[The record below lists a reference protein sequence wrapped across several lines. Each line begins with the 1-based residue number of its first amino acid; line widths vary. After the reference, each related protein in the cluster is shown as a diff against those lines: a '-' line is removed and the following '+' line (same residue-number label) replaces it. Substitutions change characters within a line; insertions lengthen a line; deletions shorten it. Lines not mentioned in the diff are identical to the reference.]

1 MKKIK
6 IGAILTTILLFFAT
20 FIFVFKNLD
29 KTTRYI
35 LENVVDTNINVSSL
49 KFESYKLV
57 ARKVEI
63 RDLDNKYI
71 GTIDKAD
78 IYINPFLVSRLLAV
92 NITGGDIIVEQDKH
106 FDLNLSNIVKKSQ
119 NPSVSRIGHVALLS
133 FSDIRAKY
141 INTKYDKIIEK
152 DLENVSG
159 TLIANVQNSIKFNV
173 SGQSNNE
180 KISFGYKKL
189 PSLTNGILSLFSF
202 RNDKDNTKKAKQFDF
217 KFKDVNISKE
227 LAQFLPFDI
236 FDIKSGTLNGD
247 FSMLKEPDKDTIKLY
262 GKLNIG
268 TVNFRYTDYDYDIK
282 NANAVINMN
291 KHLVDVKVYTKIDNK
306 NVNVNVLANIKDK
319 LIDTKIKFF
328 NMPYE
333 YLKKYKLLANK
344 KLDMSGNVDLDALIS
359 LDLKKKNKIVDIK
372 ADISSHKLNGFGFNL
387 VDTKLNIS
395 NKRLTGITNIIKN
408 SGVEIS
414 EKVDINFLV
423 DFENFGAK
431 GNILVDTNI
440 KNLKLDKI
448 NLDVDM
454 KSPSDIN
461 AKISSKNIN
470 GLLSYKNDKINMNLT
485 TDELIS
491 AKYNNID
498 LLNKLEVKNLVYDT
512 KEKQFTA
519 DIDLDTIIEKY
530 DFKLNTSAKV
540 KNNIWNV
547 NSDVINKNH
556 KLSIK
561 GNTTKDLEHRYNIS
575 GDIEFT
581 NVMHMLGLD
590 TRNPDTANRFMP
602 LNINTVLVGNNKKI
616 DTYFS
621 IKSNY
626 TKYISEFHNINI
638 NGSIKDILNNPDV
651 NATISI
657 DELWQSYQRLKNIT
671 ADISYKDTKVVIDN
685 INNEHLSGI
694 LTYDVKEKV
703 LDTSLLLKQYM
714 LYTTN
719 PYLDINTNISAL
731 HILANGKLSDLS
743 ANMKLEPSFVVI
755 NGVGVGKLVSDMY
768 IKDNVLHVENTYINK
783 NKLSGTYDYKNKLI
797 DMDIELQQKLHDFI
811 TLNNFKTNLSSKTK
825 IKGKIDN
832 LNATVSLDLKN
843 VSYKNIEL
851 PQAKL
856 MIEYTNGNIKNL
868 YRTGML
874 NIKEVSVFNKE
885 GNNIFTTNGVFDLE
899 NLNLNYN
906 VKNKELDL
914 AKFGKSY
921 KGKLQIGAVLKGN
934 LDDFYAELS
943 LNSDKLAI
951 KDNDVKDLALE
962 LRANKEGINIGQ
974 GYFEYKENPVLLEG
988 YVIYKPL
995 DYDIRMV
1002 ANDFNLSFLK
1012 INPNI
1017 SSASGIANID
1027 FVINR
1032 KANTGLINIQDF
1044 NLVTKDKDYNIGR
1057 FNVDINMSNKDIE
1070 FNKFSGA
1077 LNGGTVN
1084 IEGSL
1089 TLPEIPDDFMRTRRL
1104 KLGRFNLKS
1113 DINNVLLKYKKN
1125 SLVVTSDIGINGE
1138 NVNGKLILNSGKIT
1152 SLSMFDKKKKNK
1164 VKQSDYFVTL
1174 FQEILN
1180 NLIKQYTV
1188 DIEVQ
1193 VEKPIKIDISNYLI
1207 VKDIGGELNAEL
1219 NLIYLS
1225 GVPYIIGTSNIN
1237 KGTFVVNNNVFTVEK
1252 LEVVFED
1259 YKSAS
1264 LDPTINLRA
1273 VTKVGEENIELIMNG
1288 ALSERNIEFKSQ
1300 SGKSRDEI
1308 LELLALRGIK
1318 INTDNGLSFGKNVL
1332 NIATE
1337 IGINQLFNPITS
1349 RISKIFGLT
1358 KFDINA
1364 NIEDKNKLE
1373 FKNLLNNASADIY
1386 LQTKIL
1392 KNKELYFNTK
1402 ASFPFNGDL
1411 QKIKYDIW
1419 TSYIIKDGIGANI
1432 GIKGQNGNDI
1442 KNVRFYGGINYSK
1455 KFDNFSEF
1463 LESFSNSLEKRETL
1477 R

>member
-6 IGAILTTILLFFAT
+6 VGVILISVFLFFST
-20 FIFVFKNLD
+20 LFFTFKNID
-29 KTTRYI
+29 KITKYI
-35 LENVVDTNINVSSL
+35 LEDFLSTNISISSL
-49 KFESYKLV
+49 KFENYKLV
-57 ARKVEI
+57 ARKIKI
-63 RDLDNKYI
+63 RDLDNKYV

-78 IYINPFLVSRLLAV
+78 IYINPFLVSRLLSV
-92 NITGGDIIVEQDKH
+92 NIVGGDLIVEQDEN
-106 FDLNLSNIVKKSQ
+106 FELNLSNIVKSSK
-119 NPSVSRIGHVALLS
+119 NPSVSRVGSLALLS
-133 FSDIRAKY
+133 FRDIKVKY

-152 DLENVSG
+152 NLENVRG
-159 TLIANVQNSIKFNV
+159 TLVFNVQNSIKFNV

-180 KISFGYKKL
+180 KIAFGYKKL
-189 PSLTNGILSLFSF
+189 PSLTSGILSLFSF
-202 RNDKDNTKKAKQFDF
+202 KNDKDNTKKAKKFDF

-227 LAQFLPFDI
+227 LAQFLPFDG
-236 FDIKSGTLNGD
+236 FDVKSAILNGD
-247 FSMLKEPDKDTIKLY
+247 FSIIKEADKEAIDLY
-262 GKLNIG
+262 GKLKIDSG
-268 TVNFRYTDYDYDIK
+268 NFRYTDYDYDIQ
-282 NANAVINMN
+282 NANASITMN
-291 KHLVDVKVYTKIDNK
+291 KHLVDVAVFTKIDNK
-306 NVNVNVLANIKDK
+306 NVYVNVRANIKDK
-319 LIDTKIKFF
+319 LIDTNIRFF
-328 NMPYE
+328 NMSYY

-344 KLDMSGNVDLDALIS
+344 KFDVSGNIDLDALIS
-359 LDLKKKNKIVDIK
+359 IDLKKKNKIVDIK
-372 ADISSHKLNGFGFNL
+372 ADISSNKLNAFLFDLDN
-387 VDTKLNIS
+387 TKLNIS
-395 NKRLTGITNIIKN
+395 NKKLTGTTNIRKN
-408 SGVEIS
+408 KGIYIS
-414 EKVDINFLV
+414 EKLDINFLF

-431 GNILVDTNI
+431 GNILVDTNM
-440 KNLKLDKI
+440 KNIKLDKI

-454 KSPSDIN
+454 KSSSDIR

-485 TDELIS
+485 TKELIS
-491 AKYNNID
+491 ARFKEVD

-519 DIDLDTIIEKY
+519 DIDLDTIIKKY
-530 DFKLNTSAKV
+530 NFKLNTSARV

-547 NSDVINKNH
+547 ASNVINKKN

-581 NVMHMLGLD
+581 NVMRMFGIKIKNKD
-590 TRNPDTANRFMP
+590 KIP
-602 LNINTVLVGNNKKI
+602 LNINTVILGKNKKI
-616 DTYFS
+616 DTSFS
-621 IKSNY
+621 IKSKY
-626 TKYISEFHNINI
+626 SKYISELHNLDI
-638 NGSIKDILNNPDV
+638 NGTIKDILNNPNV
-651 NATISI
+651 FANINI
-657 DELWQSYQRLKNIT
+657 DELWQSYQRLKDIK
-671 ADISYKDTKVVIDN
+671 ADISYKDTKIIIDN
-685 INNEHLSGI
+685 IKNEHLSGR
-694 LTYDVKEKV
+694 LTYDIKEKV

-714 LYTTN
+714 VYTTN
-719 PYLDINTNISAL
+719 PYLDINTNISRL
-731 HILANGKLSDLS
+731 HIMANGKLSNLS
-743 ANMKLEPSFVVI
+743 ANISLEPSFVLI
-755 NGVGVGKLVSDMY
+755 NGVVVGKLVSDMH
-768 IKDNVLHVENTYINK
+768 IKDNILYIENTHINE

-797 DMDIELQQKLHDFI
+797 DMDIDLQQRLHDFI
-811 TLNNFKTNLSSKTK
+811 NLNKFKTNLSSKMK
-825 IKGKIDN
+825 IKGKTDN
-832 LNATVSLDLKN
+832 VSAKVSLDLKK

-856 MIEYTNGNIKNL
+856 IIEYKNGNIKNI
-868 YRTGML
+868 YRSGIL
-874 NIKEVSVFNKE
+874 NIKELSLLNKE
-885 GNNIFTTNGVFDLE
+885 DNNIFTTNGLFNLE
-899 NLNLNYN
+899 KLNLNYN
-906 VKNKELDL
+906 LKNKELDL
-914 AKFGKSY
+914 SKFGKSY
-921 KGKLQIGAVLKGN
+921 KGKLQIEAELKGN

-943 LNSDKLAI
+943 LNSDNLVI
-951 KDNDVKDLALE
+951 KDNDVKDVALE
-962 LRANKEGINIGQ
+962 LRANKQGINIGQ

-1027 FVINR
+1027 FVINK
-1032 KANTGLINIQDF
+1032 KANKGLINIQDF

-1084 IEGSL
+1084 IYGAL
-1089 TLPEIPDDFMRTRRL
+1089 TLPEIPDDFIRTRRL

-1125 SLVVTSDIGINGE
+1125 SLVVTSDIGINAE
-1138 NVNGKLILNSGKIT
+1138 NINGKLILNSGNIT
-1152 SLSMFDKKKKNK
+1152 SLSIFDKKKKNNST
-1164 VKQSDYFVTL
+1164 QSDYFVTL
-1174 FQEILN
+1174 FYEILN

-1207 VKDIGGELNAEL
+1207 VKDIGGYINASL
-1219 NLIYLS
+1219 NLIYLQ

-1237 KGTFVVNNNVFTVEK
+1237 KGTFIVNNNVFTVEK
-1252 LEVVFED
+1252 LEVIFED

-1273 VTKVGEENIELIMNG
+1273 VTKVGEETIELTMNG
-1288 ALSERNIEFKSQ
+1288 LLSERNIEFKSQ

-1318 INTDNGLSFGKNVL
+1318 INKDNGLSFGKNVL

-1349 RISKIFGLT
+1349 RISKIFGLK

-1364 NIEDKNKLE
+1364 NIYDKNKLE
-1373 FKNLLNNASADIY
+1373 FKNLINNAFADIY

-1402 ASFPFNGDL
+1402 ASFPFNGDI

-1419 TSYIIKDGIGANI
+1419 SSYIIKDGIGANI

-1442 KNVRFYGGINYSK
+1442 KNLSFYFGIDYSK
-1455 KFDNFSEF
+1455 KFSNFSEF
-1463 LESFSNSLEKRETL
+1463 LESFSNIWEKREIL